1 MLESIGVNKKDSHM
15 PVSKSAIKAMKQTL
29 KANVRNKATKADF
42 RSKIKVVKKAV
53 TAGEKD
59 LGKLTSAAFQAI
71 DKAAKSGVIH
81 KNTAARRKSR
91 LIVSLTKTIGKPVEL
106 ASIKEAP
113 KTATKAKTTTVKPK
127 AAKAKTVVKKTTK
140 K

>member
-1 MLESIGVNKKDSHM
+1 M

-29 KANVRNKATKADF
+29 KATVRNKATKADF
-42 RSKIKVVKKAV
+42 RGKIKVVKKALA
-53 TAGEKD
+53 AGEKD

-91 LIVSLTKTIGKPVEL
+91 LVASFAKTVGKPVEL
-106 ASIKEAP
+106 VSIKETP
-113 KTATKAKTTTVKPK
+113 KTKAKAKTTAVKPK
-127 AAKAKTVVKKTTK
+127 AAKPTPVKAKITAKKTIK